1 MNPWNPDQDRI
12 AAYWDE
18 VEFTE
23 DSSIVT
29 ELLLLISG
37 DNVLGISAVTT
48 PFPSTFFTRAVHTMY
63 SKTSNR
69 MLKVKV
75 EENPRPI
82 PLERLSDSAS
92 KVAGVALALANTPRG
107 LLVIDEVENGVR
119 YSVKEQFWRI
129 VANWLR
135 ERTCKSSL
143 PLIRGAVL
151 KGLLRRL
158 NIWD

>member
-1 MNPWNPDQDRI
+1 
-12 AAYWDE
+12 
-18 VEFTE
+18 
-23 DSSIVT
+23 
-29 ELLLLISG
+29 
-37 DNVLGISAVTT
+37 
-48 PFPSTFFTRAVHTMY
+48 
-63 SKTSNR
+63 

-151 KGLLRRL
+151 KGLLRRP